1 MAGHR
6 VLLDTVMVIAYLKSE
21 QTVLNRLQGLSVYV
35 ASITIG
41 EMFFGAYKS
50 SRVNDNLREL
60 RGFMASSNITIID
73 CDAITGDYYGQI
85 KQSLKRKGRP
95 IPEND
100 IWIAATAMQHSLTL
114 ISRDAHFS
122 EVDGLDLSTW

>member
-60 RGFMASSNITIID
+60 RGFIASSNITIID
-73 CDAITGDYYGQI
+73 CDTITGDYYGQI

-100 IWIAATAMQHSLTL
+100 IWIAATALQHGLTL
-114 ISRDAHFS
+114 ISRDAHFN
-122 EVDGLDLSTW
+122 EVDGLDLTTW